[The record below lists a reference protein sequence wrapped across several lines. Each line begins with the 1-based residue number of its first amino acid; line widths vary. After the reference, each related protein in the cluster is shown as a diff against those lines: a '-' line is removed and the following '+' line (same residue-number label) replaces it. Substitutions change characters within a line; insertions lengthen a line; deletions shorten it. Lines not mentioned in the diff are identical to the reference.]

1 MWIIVKTK
9 KNCVVKNLKANLKKL
24 FSIEPFI
31 YSPKILQQNIVGN
44 KFKEKNYYIRKLHNY
59 IS

>member
-24 FSIEPFI
+24 FSIEPLYI
-31 YSPKILQQNIVGN
+31 HQNLQQNIVGN
-44 KFKEKNYYIRKLHNY
+44 KFKEKLLYIWKSHNY